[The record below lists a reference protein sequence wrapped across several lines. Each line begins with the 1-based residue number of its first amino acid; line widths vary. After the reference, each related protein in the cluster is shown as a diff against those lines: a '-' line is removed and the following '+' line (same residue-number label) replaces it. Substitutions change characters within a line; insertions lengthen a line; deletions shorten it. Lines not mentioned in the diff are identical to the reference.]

1 MLTEKLIA
9 LFKDIARKLT
19 GSNKRAFMA
28 RVAQMYFDSSPRKVE
43 SHLGWSRHSVSK
55 GLKEVETGFICL
67 NDYSTRGRK
76 KTTERLAMLEADIRD
91 LVEGKSQVDPTFR
104 STLCYARISARAVR
118 EALIQDKGYRDE
130 DLPSRQTIGTILNQ
144 LGYRLKKTLKTK
156 PIKKIK
162 ETDAIFEHVHEAN
175 QASDQDPKSLRL
187 SIDCKAKVKIGNLS
201 RGGKDRTKA
210 GRKADDH
217 DTEVE
222 ATLVPF
228 GILDVL
234 GNEVTIYF
242 GQSHET
248 SDFIVDCLESWW
260 NENAHHYPGVEE
272 LAINLD
278 NGPAVE
284 SHRTQF
290 IRRMV
295 EFSHKTNLRLRLIYY
310 PPYHSKY
317 NPIERCWANLENY
330 WNGAILS
337 TVETALEWARNMKW
351 KGHAPVVH
359 LVEREY
365 EKGIKVCQTVL
376 KELKEFWKRSKT
388 LPKWDVVVQST

>member
-1 MLTEKLIA
+1 MLTEKLIF
-9 LFKDIARKLT
+9 LFKDTARKFT
-19 GSNKRAFMA
+19 GPDKRAFMA
-28 RVAQMYFDSSPRKVE
+28 RVTQEYFEGSARKVE
-43 SHLGWSRHSVSK
+43 SHLGWSRHTVSQ
-55 GLKEVETGFICL
+55 GLKEVETGFVCL
-67 NDYSTRGRK
+67 DNYSARGRK
-76 KTTERLAMLEADIRD
+76 KTTEHLPMLEADIHD

-118 EALIQDKGYRDE
+118 ETLIQEKGYRDE

-156 PIKKIK
+156 PVKKIK

-175 QASDQDPKSLRL
+175 HASDQDPKSLRL

-201 RGGKDRTKA
+201 RRGKDRTKDA
-210 GRKADDH
+210 RKADDH

-222 ATLVPF
+222 AILVPF

-234 GNEVTIYF
+234 GNAVTIYF

-248 SDFIVDCLESWW
+248 SDLIVDCLESWW
-260 NENAHHYPGVEE
+260 NEHAHQYQEVEE

-278 NGPAVE
+278 NGPSIQ

-295 EFSHKTNLRLRLIYY
+295 EFSHRTNLRIKLIYY

-337 TVETALEWARNMKW
+337 TVDTALEWASNMKW

-359 LVEREY
+359 LVERVY
-365 EKGIKVCQTVL
+365 EKGIRVCQKVL
-376 KELKEFWKRSKT
+376 EELKEFWQRSET
-388 LPKWDVVVQST
+388 LPKWDVVVQPT